1 MMNLAY
7 LIKQDQT
14 IFQAH
19 YFSDSSG
26 SSTEMG
32 PTVYTNFGP
41 PPFKTPPKLL
51 EVLDVLADHPGTGV
65 ANLRNLA
72 ISLAKDAI
80 FGKDEMMR
88 CSLSGRRTLHL

>member
-1 MMNLAY
+1 M
-7 LIKQDQT
+7 
-14 IFQAH
+14 
-19 YFSDSSG
+19 
-26 SSTEMG
+26 
-32 PTVYTNFGP
+32 YTNFGP

-80 FGKDEMMR
+80 FGKDEMMQ
-88 CSLSGRRTLHL
+88 CSLTSIHKNHYPFPSTQNVRY